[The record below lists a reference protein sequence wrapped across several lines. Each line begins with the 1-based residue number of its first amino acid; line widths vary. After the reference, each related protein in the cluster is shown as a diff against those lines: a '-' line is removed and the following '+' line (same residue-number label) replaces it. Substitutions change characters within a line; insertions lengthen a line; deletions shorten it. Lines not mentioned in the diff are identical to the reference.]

1 MKTTFLK
8 YLNPLFEYVQ
18 FNMKLTT
25 ILIVGILTAL
35 KQFIIRYIF
44 DDTEYLISFVILSFI
59 YILSGAVKAHVKGE
73 FRIHLFFGKIIL
85 KVVSYIIFIGGISTF
100 VKMQVK
106 GHAVDWASSV
116 DSYLYITAAA
126 NVFFNT
132 IKNVIIINPGLL
144 PEKVEKWFQE
154 GAEAGTL
161 TKPNL

>member
-1 MKTTFLK
+1 MKDAFLK
-8 YLNPLFEYVQ
+8 YLNPLFEYIH
-18 FNMKLTT
+18 FNFKLSTV
-25 ILIVGILTAL
+25 LVVGILTAL
-35 KQFIIRYIF
+35 KQFILRYVF
-44 DDTEYLISFVILSFI
+44 DDTEYLISFVILFST
-59 YILSGAVKAHVKGE
+59 YILSGTVKAMVKGE
-73 FRIHLFFGKIIL
+73 FRIHLFFGKVIL
-85 KVVSYIIFIGGISTF
+85 KVVSYIIFIGGVSTF

-161 TKPNL
+161 TKPGL